1 MAIGNE
7 EREREAQRVAA
18 VRTNIQRRIVE
29 LRQTVDDRRSEATA
43 IGRSFWDD
51 ISVNADN
58 DDDLIE
64 TAASMAQQ
72 EHVLQG
78 QERSYRLAQDALRKL
93 ERVVDAPYFSRI
105 DFQEKGEQER
115 EKIYIGLTSFIDS
128 KTDEILI
135 YDWRA
140 PIASLFYDYPP
151 GPATYRTPEMDVSGE
166 LWLKRQYIIKAGELQ
181 DVFDTGIS
189 IGDEMLQKMLSRSAD
204 EKMSSIVTT
213 IQREQNQIIRD
224 DQHKVLVVQGA
235 AGSGK
240 TSVALQRIAYLLY
253 KYRTTLS
260 ADNMILFSPNS
271 LFSDYVSR
279 VLPELGEAT
288 MQQTTFQDYL
298 THKLTDTGLK
308 LEDPYDQLE
317 YILTGNGQDHLYA
330 ARLQS
335 ITYKASEAFLR
346 VIEAYGEKLKLNG
359 IRFVDLAVG
368 KKVLITGAELSERF
382 YSKSSILAIGE
393 RMEQL
398 SEWIL
403 EQLDVFQADV
413 QKRFYRKL
421 VREPKYMGSEPEM
434 KKMSRVKAH
443 KAITPLREKAQKLAY
458 VDVLG
463 MYKELFTDTS
473 LQQELV
479 KLAGEPLPEAW
490 ATISNFTVEALEQGH
505 LRYEDATPLV
515 YLKGLVEGQLRVG
528 TIRYCLV
535 DEAQDYS
542 PFHYAYLKKLFPRA
556 RFTLLGDWNQGI
568 FTHANANVSELVSA
582 GAGSSATQQE
592 QSYSSISELMGEDET
607 KTIRL
612 VKSYRSTREITE
624 FACQVLPG
632 GEPVEP
638 FSRSGEEP
646 RLLRAASEQ
655 ELIRLVAEAAVTRRD
670 GGASSVAIICKT
682 ERETEYAHGRLKPLL
697 PDLARI
703 SKDTL
708 HYEAGVMILPA
719 YLAKGLEF
727 DAVILYNA
735 GASVYAEAKERKLF
749 YTACTRPLHY
759 LDVCYL
765 GELTPFLPGK

>member
-1 MAIGNE
+1 MPINNE
-7 EREREAQRVAA
+7 EREREEQRVAS
-18 VRTNIQRRIVE
+18 VRAHIQQRILE
-29 LRQTVDDRRSEATA
+29 LGQTVDERRSEATA

-93 ERVVDAPYFSRI
+93 QRVVDAPYFSRI
-105 DFQEKGEQER
+105 DFKENGEQER
-115 EKIYIGLTSFIDS
+115 EKIYIGLTSFIDA

-166 LWLKRQYIIKAGELQ
+166 LMLKRQYIIKAGVLQ

-189 IGDEMLQKMLSRSAD
+189 IGDEMLQQMLSRSAD
-204 EKMSSIVTT
+204 EKMHSIVTT

-224 DQHKVLVVQGA
+224 DRHKVLVVQGA

-271 LFSDYVSR
+271 LFSDYVSH

-298 THKLTDTGLK
+298 THKLTDTGLTI
-308 LEDPYDQLE
+308 EDPYDQLE
-317 YILTGNGQDHLYA
+317 FILTGTDQDPAYA

-335 ITYKASEAFLR
+335 IQYKTSAAFLS
-346 VIEAYGEKLKLNG
+346 VIEAYGEKLKHGG
-359 IRFVDLAVG
+359 IRFLDLSVG
-368 KKVLITGAELSERF
+368 QKVLITADELSERF
-382 YSKSSILAIGE
+382 YGKSSILALGE

-398 SEWIL
+398 SEWML
-403 EQLDVFQADV
+403 EKLDEIQADA
-413 QKRFYRKL
+413 QKRFYRKM
-421 VREPKYMGSEPEM
+421 VREPKYMGTEPEM
-434 KKMSRVKAH
+434 KKMSKIKAH
-443 KAITPLREKAQKLAY
+443 KAIAPLKEKARKLAY

-463 MYKELFTDTS
+463 MYQDLYTNRELH
-473 LQQELV
+473 QELTH
-479 KLAGEPLPEAW
+479 KAEQRLPAAWDTISAFSADALAGGVL
-490 ATISNFTVEALEQGH
+490 H
-505 LRYEDATPLV
+505 YEDATPLV

-568 FTHANANVSELVSA
+568 FTHANA
-582 GAGSSATQQE
+582 SSMDGEGQTSQ
-592 QSYSSISELMGEDET
+592 YSSISELMKEDET
-607 KTIRL
+607 ETIRL
-612 VKSYRSTREITE
+612 VKSYRSTREIVD
-624 FACQVLPG
+624 FASRVLPN
-632 GEPVEP
+632 GEPIEP
-638 FSRSGEEP
+638 FSRSGEPP
-646 RLLRAASEQ
+646 RLLRAADET
-655 ELIRLVAEAAVTRRD
+655 ELNRLVAEAALARKG

-682 ERETEYAHGRLKPLL
+682 ERETGAAHARLKPLL
-697 PDLARI
+697 PGLARI
-703 SKDTL
+703 TKETL

-727 DAVILYNA
+727 DAVILYDA
-735 GASVYAEAKERKLF
+735 GEAVYAEAKERKLF
-749 YTACTRPLHY
+749 YTACTRALHH
-759 LDVCYL
+759 LDVFYL
-765 GELTPFLPGK
+765 GDLTPFLRNR